1 MSVRTARLQGHEQT
15 FERLMRQANAG
26 RLPHAMLFSGPE
38 GIGKRTAAIELAR
51 ELLAAEDSEDG
62 RIAAHRI
69 DRFAHEGLLVYSDV
83 DPPLPLLREDVLNAE
98 IHEQDLLNAYRI
110 LGEEGWI
117 RGHET
122 SAEARGPSV
131 IDLLERDP
139 DRYLGR
145 KNIPFAEVLEREIA
159 ALGRSKKAGP
169 KTVAVARRIFS
180 PGISQTWYRRN
191 LGIELINGRG
201 DGASFR
207 TVESLFRTSRSG
219 ARRVV
224 ILDDAHHLTE
234 EAENAFLKTLEEP
247 PPGAHLILVTSEPLS
262 LLPTTLSRCA
272 RIVFH
277 SLPLPLLETF
287 LVKTQGIA
295 AETARLLAALSEGSI
310 GAALRLRG
318 IALEQRRRALVE
330 LLPAI
335 ARTDLLRV
343 LAHVGGSLPAAG
355 DTNGGREP
363 ARAEARVFLDLLSL
377 ALRDLA
383 ILSAGAS
390 QDLRSGLELE
400 FARGL
405 AEQRPAED
413 WERLFQRAELAAED
427 LEMNVEPR
435 LAVEALFVD
444 ALPARDSGR

>member
-1 MSVRTARLQGHEQT
+1 MNVRTARIQGHEEI
-15 FERLMRQANAG
+15 FERLRRLALTG

-51 ELLAAEDSEDG
+51 ILLAGEEDG
-62 RIAAHRI
+62 GEAAASRV

-83 DPPLPLLREDVLNAE
+83 DPPLPVLREDVLTPE
-98 IHEQDLLNAYRI
+98 ISEQDLLEAYRI
-110 LGEEGWI
+110 LGDEEWI
-117 RGHET
+117 RGHEA
-122 SAEARGPSV
+122 SAEARGTAV

-139 DRYLGR
+139 DRFLGR

-159 ALGRSKKAGP
+159 TLSRSKKVGS
-169 KTVAVARRIFS
+169 KTVGVARRIFS
-180 PGISQTWYRRN
+180 PGISQSLYRRN

-201 DGASFR
+201 DGAYFR
-207 TVESLFRTSRSG
+207 TIESIFRTSRLG

-224 ILDDAHHLTE
+224 ILDDAHRLTE

-247 PPGAHLILVTSEPLS
+247 PPNAHLILVTSEPFS

-272 RIVFH
+272 RVVFH
-277 SLPLPLLETF
+277 SLPLPMLESF
-287 LVKTQGIA
+287 LVKTQGI
-295 AETARLLAALSEGSI
+295 ESGTARLLSALSEGSV

-318 IALEQRRRALVE
+318 LAMEQRRRALVE

-335 ARTDLLRV
+335 ARPDLLRV
-343 LAHVGGSLPAAG
+343 LAHVGGSLAPAG
-355 DTNGGREP
+355 DAAGGREP

-383 ILSAGAS
+383 ILSCGAS
-390 QDLRSGLELE
+390 PALRSGLDPD
-400 FARGL
+400 FARDL
-405 AEQRPAED
+405 AQKRPAED
-413 WERLFQRAELAAED
+413 WERLFRRAELAAED
-427 LEMNVEPR
+427 LELNVEPR

-444 ALPARDSGR
+444 ALPAKDPGP